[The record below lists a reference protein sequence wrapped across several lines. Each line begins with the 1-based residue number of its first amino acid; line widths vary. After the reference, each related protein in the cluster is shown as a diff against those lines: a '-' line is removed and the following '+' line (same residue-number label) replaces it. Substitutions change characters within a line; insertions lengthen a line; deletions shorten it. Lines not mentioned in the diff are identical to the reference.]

1 MKKLLMV
8 IASSVLLIALA
19 ACGDTQSED
28 QVETDN
34 NTEKSEEQAETD
46 NDTEETE
53 EEAETENNTEEN
65 ESNEDEAQQDDQN
78 EEDKTTKSNK
88 ENADYKEANTMYE
101 ESNTHVDKIESA
113 NMDVR
118 LETNTPNKR
127 ILLFS
132 DNNKIMYKTNYI
144 KEKQRL
150 KIIDIYEDKGQIFNV
165 TI

>member
-8 IASSVLLIALA
+8 IVSSLVLIALA
-19 ACGDTQSED
+19 ACGGTQNED

-34 NTEKSEEQAETD
+34 NTEKSEEQAETN

-53 EEAETENNTEEN
+53 EEAETENDTEEN

-78 EEDKTTKSNK
+78 EEDKTTNSN
-88 ENADYKEANTMYE
+88 EEIADYEEANTIKE
-101 ESNTHVDKIESA
+101 QIDIA
-113 NMDVR
+113 DMDVKV
-118 LETNTPNKR
+118 ETDNPNKR

-132 DNNKIMYKTNYI
+132 DNDKVMYKTIYI

-150 KIIDIYEDKGQIFNV
+150 KIINIYEDKGQIFNE